1 MIELARHIEILL
13 LENDC
18 VIIPDFGGFIA
29 HYQPARYIKE
39 ENLYLPPV
47 RTIGFNPQLTINDGL
62 LVQSYMQAHHTD
74 FPDATRMIEEEVA
87 GLKEQL
93 YQNGCAE
100 MHGIGVLHYN
110 IHSTYEFH
118 PNEDGALSPTLY
130 GLSSFSINRLEYLT
144 STTSAAT
151 RELLPRQ
158 EKRKRTVRF
167 KRQWIGNAVAVA
179 IAVVLFFFLSVPVE
193 NTYVDKGNYASLGT
207 DGLFDAIRSQSLA
220 TTLVTVPSRPQQPK
234 KTNIKNNQNTLKPVT
249 VKVEKVGKAQE
260 AVPKNTVAAK
270 LNSTEQPVA
279 KPVTVSKPALEKKE
293 TATPSSSKKNKYYI
307 IVSSLPTANDAQQV
321 LNEYKQKGYKDVTI
335 IEGNGRYRLSLC
347 NFADKAAAYKKLNE
361 LKQNDAFKNAWI
373 LSSKATRKEEILDEQ
388 ANKEDF
394 GSIVVVE
401 NVFGY
406 KQVLPLM
413 EGDNL
418 IGRRSKGTEVDIPIE
433 TSDPS
438 MDRRHCIINVKR
450 NKQGEVIYT
459 LRDNDS
465 ITGTFL
471 MNEILGNKDRI
482 RIEEGAIITLGA
494 TTLILRA
501 TEK

>member
-29 HYQPARYIKE
+29 HYQPARYVKE

-74 FPDATRMIEEEVA
+74 FPDATRMIEKEVA

-118 PNEDGALSPTLY
+118 PNEDGALSPALY
-130 GLSSFSINRLEYLT
+130 GLSSFSINRLEHLA
-144 STTSAAT
+144 STVSTAT

-179 IAVVLFFFLSVPVE
+179 VAVVLFFFLSVPVE

-220 TTLVTVPSRPQQPK
+220 TTLITVPSKPQQPK
-234 KTNIKNNQNTLKPVT
+234 KSNIKNNRNTLKPVA
-249 VKVEKVGKAQE
+249 VKVEKVGKAHE
-260 AVPKNTVAAK
+260 APIRNAVAPKLDN
-270 LNSTEQPVA
+270 TEQPSA
-279 KPVTVSKPALEKKE
+279 KPVDKPVAVSKPASEKKE
-293 TATPSSSKKNKYYI
+293 TATPLNSKKSKYYI

-321 LNEYKQKGYKDVTI
+321 LNEYKQKGYKDVTV

-347 NFADKAAAYKKLNE
+347 SFADKAAAYKKINE
-361 LKQNDAFKNAWI
+361 LKQNDAFKTAWV
-373 LSSKATRKEEILDEQ
+373 LSSK
-388 ANKEDF
+388 
-394 GSIVVVE
+394 
-401 NVFGY
+401 
-406 KQVLPLM
+406 
-413 EGDNL
+413 
-418 IGRRSKGTEVDIPIE
+418 
-433 TSDPS
+433 
-438 MDRRHCIINVKR
+438 
-450 NKQGEVIYT
+450 
-459 LRDNDS
+459 
-465 ITGTFL
+465 
-471 MNEILGNKDRI
+471 
-482 RIEEGAIITLGA
+482 
-494 TTLILRA
+494 
-501 TEK
+501 

>member
-62 LVQSYMQAHHTD
+62 LAQSYMQAHHTD

-130 GLSSFSINRLEYLT
+130 GLSSFSITRLEYLT
-144 STTSAAT
+144 STTSATT
-151 RELLPRQ
+151 RELLPQQ

-220 TTLVTVPSRPQQPK
+220 TTLITVPSRPQQPK

-249 VKVEKVGKAQE
+249 VKGLRITTHCRYFKFTKSRWLSVTENFDKSVIEIKFPRGFRSSDIVDRRIEVLKDFELIETDFTRIKKVLVNLNGLVLTKLVTDVYNYSQLLVEDIDDFIMDFDELQCKILIPKTRNFDTQTYLDLISKNPYLEIVDSSELEVLANYYNINIVNEDVVINSTNEFVFSAKKKYSKYLLEMIDIQDSFNTQLSGILKDYGVELIRYPIDSNVHNVNHIVFRITDLGAQE
-260 AVPKNTVAAK
+260 SHKTDQFPLRYAAPREP
-270 LNSTEQPVA
+270 NG
-279 KPVTVSKPALEKKE
+279 
-293 TATPSSSKKNKYYI
+293 I
-307 IVSSLPTANDAQQV
+307 SLHT
-321 LNEYKQKGYKDVTI
+321 
-335 IEGNGRYRLSLC
+335 
-347 NFADKAAAYKKLNE
+347 
-361 LKQNDAFKNAWI
+361 
-373 LSSKATRKEEILDEQ
+373 
-388 ANKEDF
+388 
-394 GSIVVVE
+394 
-401 NVFGY
+401 
-406 KQVLPLM
+406 
-413 EGDNL
+413 
-418 IGRRSKGTEVDIPIE
+418 
-433 TSDPS
+433 
-438 MDRRHCIINVKR
+438 
-450 NKQGEVIYT
+450 
-459 LRDNDS
+459 
-465 ITGTFL
+465 
-471 MNEILGNKDRI
+471 
-482 RIEEGAIITLGA
+482 
-494 TTLILRA
+494 
-501 TEK
+501 

>member
-110 IHSTYEFH
+110 IHSHSYCISYPLTFETY
-118 PNEDGALSPTLY
+118 
-130 GLSSFSINRLEYLT
+130 SS
-144 STTSAAT
+144 
-151 RELLPRQ
+151 LP
-158 EKRKRTVRF
+158 
-167 KRQWIGNAVAVA
+167 
-179 IAVVLFFFLSVPVE
+179 FFLSVPVE

-260 AVPKNTVAAK
+260 AVPKNTDAAK

-321 LNEYKQKGYKDVTI
+321 LNEYKQKGYKEVTI

-373 LSSKATRKEEILDEQ
+373 LSSK
-388 ANKEDF
+388 
-394 GSIVVVE
+394 
-401 NVFGY
+401 
-406 KQVLPLM
+406 
-413 EGDNL
+413 
-418 IGRRSKGTEVDIPIE
+418 
-433 TSDPS
+433 
-438 MDRRHCIINVKR
+438 
-450 NKQGEVIYT
+450 
-459 LRDNDS
+459 
-465 ITGTFL
+465 
-471 MNEILGNKDRI
+471 
-482 RIEEGAIITLGA
+482 
-494 TTLILRA
+494 
-501 TEK
+501 

>member
-249 VKVEKVGKAQE
+249 VKVD
-260 AVPKNTVAAK
+260 
-270 LNSTEQPVA
+270 
-279 KPVTVSKPALEKKE
+279 EKKE

-373 LSSKATRKEEILDEQ
+373 LSSK
-388 ANKEDF
+388 
-394 GSIVVVE
+394 
-401 NVFGY
+401 
-406 KQVLPLM
+406 
-413 EGDNL
+413 
-418 IGRRSKGTEVDIPIE
+418 
-433 TSDPS
+433 
-438 MDRRHCIINVKR
+438 
-450 NKQGEVIYT
+450 
-459 LRDNDS
+459 
-465 ITGTFL
+465 
-471 MNEILGNKDRI
+471 
-482 RIEEGAIITLGA
+482 
-494 TTLILRA
+494 
-501 TEK
+501 